1 MKNPKSI
8 RHFIRV
14 LALSYPEVV
23 EEFPWGDCAFK
34 IRKKAFLF
42 MGEDP
47 PSLTFSLKLP
57 SSGELALGL
66 PFTEPTGYGLGTH
79 GWVTARIDSAGEISL
94 DMIAAW
100 VDESYR
106 AIAPKKLIAALDE
119 SESGE
124 KWSDS

>member
-42 MGEDP
+42 IGEK
-47 PSLTFSLKLP
+47 SNALTFSVKLP
-57 SSGELALGL
+57 QSGKLALDL
-66 PFTEPTGYGLGTH
+66 PFTEPSKYGLGKH
-79 GWVTARIDSAGEISL
+79 GWVMAHISPDDDVSL

-100 VDESYR
+100 LDESYR
-106 AIAPKKLIAALDE
+106 AIAPKKLVAALGDVDP
-119 SESGE
+119 GE
-124 KWSDS
+124 KWFGT